1 MLFQLSLFF
10 ITYTI
15 AWAHPFELIPVQV
28 PPCPVG
34 SRPLLKPDGEPRK
47 CLPHQNSLCVNA
59 LPDKPIADTVCC
71 YHNQVDYFCCLDTT
85 EDQCSDYHQVTV
97 VIHNSQP
104 HNPWAMKSFFF
115 KEGIEDEIINDLNN
129 EVKQDDGILVR
140 LNREK
145 KNNKN

>member
-1 MLFQLSLFF
+1 M
-10 ITYTI
+10 
-15 AWAHPFELIPVQV
+15 
-28 PPCPVG
+28 
-34 SRPLLKPDGEPRK
+34 
-47 CLPHQNSLCVNA
+47 
-59 LPDKPIADTVCC
+59 
-71 YHNQVDYFCCLDTT
+71 
-85 EDQCSDYHQVTV
+85 TV

-145 KNNKN
+145 KNNKNWNIYLQNIVIFDKGDKLHVDYENIETRALSLRIL